1 MEENRMPTACVVGAG
16 FVGPAH
22 VEALRRNGI
31 EVRSLV
37 ADGDEEAGR
46 RAAELRI
53 PFAYGSLAEA
63 LRAKDSGDVFHLAV
77 PNVLHAPYA
86 RTVLAAG
93 RHVVCE
99 KPLAMTSRESAELV
113 AAAAASGKVAAVSYN
128 LRFYPLVREARER
141 IAGGEI
147 GRILAVHG
155 SYLQDWLL
163 YDTDWNWRL
172 ESGKGGAL
180 RAVADIGT
188 HWLDM
193 VSWATGLRV
202 ERVFADFA
210 TVHPV
215 RRRPKGE
222 VRTFAGVADAARQDA
237 ARQDAALEDVAVDTE
252 DLATI
257 LLRLEGGVR
266 GSLAVSQV
274 SAGRRNSL
282 SFEIDGERE
291 ALAWNSEEPNRLW
304 IGHRDRANEILDKV
318 PAHLSPAAAALS
330 AYPGGHQ
337 EGYPDTFRGLCAAV
351 YGYIARGDY
360 AAARDFPTFEDGHRE
375 MLLCDALLAS
385 ARTERWVDVS

>member
-1 MEENRMPTACVVGAG
+1 MGLRRLPTACVVGAG

-37 ADGDEEAGR
+37 ANGDEEASR
-46 RAAELRI
+46 RAGELGI
-53 PFAYGSLAEA
+53 PTSYGTLEEA
-63 LRAKDSGDVFHLAV
+63 LRVKDSGDVFHLAV
-77 PNVLHAPYA
+77 PNVLHAPCA
-86 RTVLAAG
+86 RAVLAAG
-93 RHVVCE
+93 RHVICE
-99 KPLAMTSRESAELV
+99 KPLAMTSEESAELV
-113 AAAAASGKVAAVSYN
+113 SLASASGKVAAVSYN
-128 LRFYPLVREARER
+128 QRFYPLGREARER
-141 IAGGEI
+141 IAAGEI

-172 ESGKGGAL
+172 EASKGGPL

-193 VSWATGLRV
+193 ISWATGLRV

-210 TVHPV
+210 TVHPT

-222 VRTFAGVADAARQDA
+222 VQTFAGKSAEAAR
-237 ARQDAALEDVAVDTE
+237 EDVAVETE

-257 LLRLEGGVR
+257 LLRLQGGVR
-266 GSLAVSQV
+266 GSLVVSQV
-274 SAGRRNSL
+274 SAGRRNTL
-282 SFEIDGERE
+282 TFEVDGEME

-304 IGHRDRANEILDKV
+304 VGHRDRPNEVVEKV
-318 PAHLSPAAAALS
+318 PGLLSPAAALLS

-351 YGYIARGDY
+351 YGYIARGDLS
-360 AAARDFPTFEDGHRE
+360 APRDFPTFADGHRE
-375 MLLCDALLAS
+375 MLLCDALLES
-385 ARTERWVDVS
+385 ARTERWTDVRETRS

>member
-1 MEENRMPTACVVGAG
+1 MERKRKPTACVVGAG

-37 ADGDEEAGR
+37 ANGIDEAKA
-46 RAAELRI
+46 RAADLGI
-53 PFAYGSLAEA
+53 GAAYGSLEEA

-77 PNVLHAPYA
+77 PNSLHAPYA
-86 RTVLAAG
+86 RSALAAG
-93 RHVVCE
+93 RHVICE
-99 KPLAMTSRESAELV
+99 KPLAMTSAESAELV
-113 AAAAASGKVAAVSYN
+113 KLASASGKVAAVSYN

-141 IAGGEI
+141 VASGEV

-172 ESGKGGAL
+172 EAGVGGEL

-193 VSWATGLRV
+193 LSWATGLRV

-210 TVHPV
+210 TVHPT
-215 RRRPKGE
+215 RRRPKGQ
-222 VRTFAGVADAARQDA
+222 VQTFAGKDDGLVGRENVSVA
-237 ARQDAALEDVAVDTE
+237 TE

-257 LLRLEGGVR
+257 LLRFHGGVR
-266 GSLAVSQV
+266 GSLVVSQA
-274 SAGRRNSL
+274 SAGRKNAL
-282 SFEIDGERE
+282 SFEIDGEKE

-304 IGHRDRANEILDKV
+304 IGHRDAPNEILDKV
-318 PAHLSPAAAALS
+318 PALLSPAAAALS
-330 AYPGGHQ
+330 VYPGGHQ
-337 EGYPDTFRGLCAAV
+337 EGYPDTFRALCASV
-351 YGYIARGDY
+351 YDYIGRGDY
-360 AAARDFPTFEDGHRE
+360 SAPMDFPTFEDGHRE
-375 MLLCDALLAS
+375 MLLCDALLES
-385 ARTERWVDVS
+385 SRTERWVDVPGGK

>member
-1 MEENRMPTACVVGAG
+1 MPTACVVGAG

-37 ADGDEEAGR
+37 ADGNGEARR
-46 RAAELRI
+46 RAAELHI
-53 PFAYGSLAEA
+53 PAAYGSLEEA
-63 LRAKDSGDVFHLAV
+63 LGDGDSGDVFHLAV

-86 RTVLAAG
+86 RAALAAG

-99 KPLAMTSRESAELV
+99 KPLAMTSQESAELV
-113 AAAAASGKVAAVSYN
+113 SIAAASGKVAAVSYN

-141 IAGGEI
+141 IAGGET

-202 ERVFADFA
+202 ERVFADFS
-210 TVHPV
+210 TVHPI

-222 VRTFAGVADAARQDA
+222 VRTFAGASDAAR
-237 ARQDAALEDVAVDTE
+237 EEVAVDTE

-266 GSLAVSQV
+266 GSLVVSQV

-282 SFEIDGERE
+282 SFEIDGEKE

-304 IGHRDRANEILDKV
+304 IGHRDRANEILEKV

-360 AAARDFPTFEDGHRE
+360 AAQRDFPTFEDGHRE
-375 MLLCDALLAS
+375 MLLCDALLRS
-385 ARTERWVDVS
+385 ARTERWVDVREEV